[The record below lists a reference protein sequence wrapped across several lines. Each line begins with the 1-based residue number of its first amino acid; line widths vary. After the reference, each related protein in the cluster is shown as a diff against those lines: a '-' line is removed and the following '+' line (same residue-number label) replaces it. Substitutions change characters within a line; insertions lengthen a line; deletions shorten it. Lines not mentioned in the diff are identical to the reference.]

1 MHVNCG
7 RFIHR
12 AFCSHSLHLAP
23 SPSPSLTLSLSLSHS
38 SVFLPAL
45 TPDQPTAFFV
55 FNLIKTPQSS
65 LPPSPVMAVAAR
77 LLPKQTFFMRWTHH
91 SKSPDIPVLSE
102 KRIRRIHG
110 LAPPR
115 TTKKKGQT
123 SRNTID
129 GRYSLAI

>member
-12 AFCSHSLHLAP
+12 VFCSHSLHLAP
-23 SPSPSLTLSLSLSHS
+23 SPSLSHS
-38 SVFLPAL
+38 SAFLPAL
-45 TPDQPTAFFV
+45 TPDRPTAFFV
-55 FNLIKTPQSS
+55 FNLIKTFQSS

-102 KRIRRIHG
+102 KRIRRIHR
-110 LAPPR
+110 LASPR
-115 TTKKKGQT
+115 TTTKKKGQT
-123 SRNTID
+123 SRNTVD